1 MNKINPYQAVEM
13 NILKDLINKK
23 KKLISVYNKKI
34 NDLRNEIKKDRSE
47 LENLCT
53 HEWVIDRDS
62 YDHKTQ
68 RYCIHCDL
76 YN

>member
-1 MNKINPYQAVEM
+1 MSKINPYQAVEM
-13 NILKDLINKK
+13 NVLKDLIRKK
-23 KKLISVYNKKI
+23 DQLISVYNKKI
-34 NDLRNEIKKDRSE
+34 NILRNEIKEHREE
-47 LENLCT
+47 LESKCN
-53 HEWVIDRDS
+53 HDWVIDRDS

>member
-13 NILKDLINKK
+13 NILKDLISKK
-23 KKLISVYNKKI
+23 EKLISVYNKKI
-34 NDLRNEIKKDRSE
+34 NDLKNDIKKNKVD

-53 HEWVIDRDS
+53 HEWVIDRNS

-68 RYCIHCDL
+68 RYCIHCDSN
-76 YN
+76 Y